1 MKDETLITTA
11 GRHPEDNFGIVNPP
25 VYHAS
30 TVLFPSLEAAEN
42 PYLSKVTYGRAGTPG
57 TFALE
62 EAMSA
67 LEGAAA
73 TFIVPSGLAA
83 CTEAILAC
91 VSAGDHILVTDSVY
105 EPTRIFCE
113 RFLRRFNVETTY
125 YDPLI
130 GAGITSLIRPNT
142 KVVFTE
148 APGSRTFEM
157 QDIPAIAQAAH
168 AAGEIYVL
176 MDNTWATPLYFK
188 PLAHGVDL
196 SIQAAT
202 KYIVGHSDAML
213 GTIAA
218 NERTVDRLRQTH
230 RQIGMC
236 AGPDDIYLALRGMR
250 TLATRLKQHGETG
263 LELATW
269 LKARPEVDRVLHPG
283 IYGDPGHEIW
293 ARDFKGCSGLFGFV
307 LKPCTKEQ
315 LKAFIEP
322 MEHFKI
328 GYSWG
333 GYESLITSGDPSRAR
348 SATKWIGPGPLVR
361 VHAGLEHVDDLR
373 ADFVRAFE
381 RFHSASS
388 ASSMS
393 SR

>member
-11 GRHPEDNFGIVNPP
+11 GRHPEDNHGIVNPP

-30 TVLFPSLEAAEN
+30 TILFPSLEAAEN
-42 PYLSKVTYGRAGTPG
+42 PYKSRVTYGRHGTPG

-62 EAMSA
+62 EAMTT
-67 LEGAAA
+67 LEGAAC
-73 TFIVPSGLAA
+73 TYILPSGLAA

-91 VSAGDHILVTDSVY
+91 VAAGDHVLVTDSVY
-105 EPTRIFCE
+105 EPTRIFCD
-113 RFLRRFNVETTY
+113 RFLKRFGVETTY

-130 GAGITSLIRPNT
+130 GEGIAKLIRPNT

-148 APGSRTFEM
+148 APGSRTFEI
-157 QDIPAIAQAAH
+157 QDIPAIAHAAH
-168 AAGEIYVL
+168 AAGDIFVL

-213 GTIAA
+213 GTISA
-218 NERTVDRLRQTH
+218 NERAATRLRDMH
-230 RQIGMC
+230 RLMGM
-236 AGPDDIYLALRGMR
+236 AVGPDDVYLALRGLR
-250 TLATRLKQHGETG
+250 TLAARLKQHGETG

-283 IYGDPGHEIW
+283 LYGDPGHEIW
-293 ARDFKGCSGLFGFV
+293 SRDFKGASGLFGFV
-307 LKPCTKEQ
+307 LKPCSKEQ

-322 MEHFKI
+322 MKLFKI

-333 GYESLITSGDPSRAR
+333 GFESLITSGDPSRAR
-348 SATKWIGPGPLVR
+348 TATKWVGPGPLVR
-361 VHAGLEHVDDLR
+361 VHAGLEHVDDLL
-373 ADFVRAFE
+373 ADLEGGFKR
-381 RFHSASS
+381 
-388 ASSMS
+388 
-393 SR
+393 